1 MLQSTMSKSRD
12 ALMLYK
18 SLHRTIQRVFKGD
31 QAAMFAAR
39 DKVYE
44 EFIKYRNVRN
54 DNAREGLMNQGREA
68 QRTLAELVVQIE
80 KVDQDKYQ
88 MNIRDETHK
97 FENNPFRD
105 DISETE
111 YRAANKRAKRRGACD
126 EKK

>member
-1 MLQSTMSKSRD
+1 MLQSVMSKSRD

-31 QAAMFAAR
+31 QGAMFAAR

-44 EFIKYRNVRN
+44 EFIKYRNVTN

-68 QRTLAELVVQIE
+68 QRTLAQLVVQIE